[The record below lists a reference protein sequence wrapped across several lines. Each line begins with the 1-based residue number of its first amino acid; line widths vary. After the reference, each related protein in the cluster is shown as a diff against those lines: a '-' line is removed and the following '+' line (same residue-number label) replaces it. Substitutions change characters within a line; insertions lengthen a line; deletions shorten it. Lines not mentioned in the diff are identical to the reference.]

1 MTPTRFILGPI
12 TVSGSLPQ
20 RHFQGNETNVRMT
33 DSETVLTD
41 IVLFC
46 IY

>member
-1 MTPTRFILGPI
+1 MLSFSLCVRS

-20 RHFQGNETNVRMT
+20 RHSQGNETNVRMT